1 MFKKLFLVMVASI
14 FLFGSATIAIGAQKG
29 KAAKSPPRDIKI
41 ELKGVGV
48 GMGAENI
55 LSDKILKAKGLAKE
69 ESKSGW
75 LKLLGMG
82 EDKKMGPVQVPAN
95 VLLAM
100 VPKADLT
107 VTFEVTNP
115 NRFDIVVSSVAFGL
129 SEETIIF
136 FPADSKTEEVWVDV
150 PAGKTV
156 QFEVTMTILKIP
168 SLAAIA
174 WPAIESGKA
183 EWKARGTAV
192 LISEGI
198 PGGGLRQR
206 FETGKVGTTMVEAEK
221 K

>member
-1 MFKKLFLVMVASI
+1 MYKRLFLVILASI
-14 FLFGSATIAIGAQKG
+14 FFFGCATTAIGAQKSP
-29 KAAKSPPRDIKI
+29 AVKSPPKDLKI
-41 ELKGVGV
+41 ELKDVGV
-48 GMGAENI
+48 KIGMENI
-55 LSDKILKAKGLAKE
+55 LSDKMLKARGLAKG

-75 LKLLGMG
+75 LKLMGMG
-82 EDKKMGPVQVPAN
+82 EDKKMGPVEIPAN

-100 VPKADLT
+100 VPKADIA

-115 NRFDIVVSSVAFGL
+115 NRFDVVVSSVAFGL
-129 SEETIIF
+129 SEETLIF

-150 PAGKTV
+150 PAGKTAR
-156 QFEVTMTILKIP
+156 FEVTMTILKIP

-174 WPAIESGKA
+174 WPAIESGTA

-192 LISEGI
+192 VVSIGMPS
-198 PGGGLRQR
+198 GGVRQR

>member
-1 MFKKLFLVMVASI
+1 MGKRLFLVTLASI

-29 KAAKSPPRDIKI
+29 KAVKSSLKDIKI
-41 ELKGVGV
+41 ELKSVGIQV
-48 GMGAENI
+48 GAENI

-75 LKLLGMG
+75 LKLMGMG
-82 EDKKMGPVQVPAN
+82 EDKKMGPVEVPAN

-100 VPKADLT
+100 VPKADIT

-115 NRFDIVVSSVAFGL
+115 NKFDIVISSVAFGL
-129 SEETIIF
+129 SEETIIL
-136 FPADSKTEEVWVDV
+136 FPAGDKTEEVWVEV
-150 PAGKTV
+150 PVGKTV
-156 QFEVTMTILKIP
+156 QFEVPMTIFKIP

-174 WPAIESGKA
+174 WPAIESGTA
-183 EWKARGTAV
+183 QWKARGTAV
-192 LISEGI
+192 LVSKEI

-206 FETGKVGTTMVEAEK
+206 FETDKVGTTMVEAEK

>member
-1 MFKKLFLVMVASI
+1 MVKRLFLVTLASI
-14 FLFGSATIAIGAQKG
+14 LLFGGATIAIGARKG
-29 KAAKSPPRDIKI
+29 KAVKSPPKDIKI
-41 ELKGVGV
+41 ELKSVGLK
-48 GMGAENI
+48 MGAENI

-115 NRFDIVVSSVAFGL
+115 NRFDVVISSIAFGL
-129 SEETIIF
+129 SEETVIF
-136 FPADSKTEEVWVDV
+136 FPADSKTEEVWVDL

-156 QFEVTMTILKIP
+156 RFEVAMAILKIP

>member
-1 MFKKLFLVMVASI
+1 
-14 FLFGSATIAIGAQKG
+14 
-29 KAAKSPPRDIKI
+29 
-41 ELKGVGV
+41 
-48 GMGAENI
+48 
-55 LSDKILKAKGLAKE
+55 
-69 ESKSGW
+69 
-75 LKLLGMG
+75 
-82 EDKKMGPVQVPAN
+82 MGPVQVPAN

-115 NRFDIVVSSVAFGL
+115 NRFDVVISSIAFGL
-129 SEETIIF
+129 SEETVIF
-136 FPADSKTEEVWVDV
+136 FPADSKTEEVWVDL

-156 QFEVTMTILKIP
+156 RFEVAMAILKIP

>member
-14 FLFGSATIAIGAQKG
+14 LLFGSATIVIGAQKG
-29 KAAKSPPRDIKI
+29 KAMKSPPKDIKI

-48 GMGAENI
+48 GMGAEKI
-55 LSDKILKAKGLAKE
+55 LSDKLLMAQKLSSA

-75 LKLLGMG
+75 LKLMGMG
-82 EDKKMGPVQVPAN
+82 EDKKMGPVEVPAN

-100 VPKADLT
+100 VPKADIT

-115 NRFDIVVSSVAFGL
+115 NKFDLVIGSVAFGL

-156 QFEVTMTILKIP
+156 QFEVAMAILKIP

-192 LISEGI
+192 LISKEI

>member
-1 MFKKLFLVMVASI
+1 MYKRLFLVTLASI
-14 FLFGSATIAIGAQKG
+14 LLFGGATIAVGAQKS
-29 KAAKSPPRDIKI
+29 KAVKSQPKDIKI
-41 ELKGVGV
+41 ELKSVGIQV
-48 GMGAENI
+48 GAENI

-69 ESKSGW
+69 DSKSGW
-75 LKLLGMG
+75 LKLMGMG
-82 EDKKMGPVQVPAN
+82 EDKKMGPVEMPAN
-95 VLLAM
+95 VLLAL

-115 NRFDIVVSSVAFGL
+115 NRFDVVVSSVAFGL

-136 FPADSKTEEVWVDV
+136 YPADSRTEEVWVDV

-174 WPAIESGKA
+174 WPAIESGTA

-192 LISEGI
+192 VIS
-198 PGGGLRQR
+198 PSGGLRQR
-206 FETGKVGTTMVEAEK
+206 FETDKVGSTMVEAEK

>member
-1 MFKKLFLVMVASI
+1 
-14 FLFGSATIAIGAQKG
+14 
-29 KAAKSPPRDIKI
+29 
-41 ELKGVGV
+41 
-48 GMGAENI
+48 
-55 LSDKILKAKGLAKE
+55 
-69 ESKSGW
+69 
-75 LKLLGMG
+75 LL
-82 EDKKMGPVQVPAN
+82 
-95 VLLAM
+95 
-100 VPKADLT
+100 PKADLT

-115 NRFDIVVSSVAFGL
+115 NKFDIVVSSVAFGL
-129 SEETIIF
+129 SEESVIF

-150 PAGKTV
+150 PAGKTA

-192 LISEGI
+192 VISGEI

-206 FETGKVGTTMVEAEK
+206 FETGKVGTTVIEDEK